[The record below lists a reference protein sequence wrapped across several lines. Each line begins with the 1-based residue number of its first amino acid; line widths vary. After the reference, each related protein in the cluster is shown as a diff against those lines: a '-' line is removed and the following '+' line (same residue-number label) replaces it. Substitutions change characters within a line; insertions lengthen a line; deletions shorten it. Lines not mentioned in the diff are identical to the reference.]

1 MCIPVTDEDPTNTQE
16 AKEAAW
22 QYTSLGGFYWAGSV
36 VRGDYVVFG
45 TDDGT
50 SGSDG
55 TGHVLSLNKKT
66 GAVMDSVDVIGDQRS
81 TIAYDKETDR
91 LYFTTKGGYLY
102 SLKLKSDGTFDKD
115 TLKSVQPGSMSTS
128 TPVVYNGRIYI
139 GVTSG
144 SNFSGT
150 YSISVIDAATMT
162 EIYKAP
168 LKGYPQCSV
177 LLSTAYEKED
187 GSVYLYA
194 TYNKNPGGI
203 TLIRD
208 KKGQTTP
215 DVEEIFTPEKAR
227 QQYCIT
233 SIICD
238 ENGTLYY
245 KNDSACVMAVAS
257 SEAYMTGV
265 TSSAEGST
273 IDNGVAFD
281 GKLSSHDIVVLTS
294 ADKTTLT
301 FTASE
306 GSSITIDGVEGNSRE
321 MELTEAGKS
330 FDVVVK
336 KGSDERTYKFTLKR
350 EKPNTNLKELYVSDS
365 NQFNMGLVSLTPAF
379 SKTNHVYHAEYS
391 TTRRF
396 LNIWTAAEDTG
407 STYKLYPVSAVGKS
421 TVISSSEGN
430 IIRTATNSGHDRYA
444 IYFADNSDCATVRI
458 EVTAKDGKTKDSY
471 YVTLKQQTGNAP
483 VISAEEGAGVRK
495 SATSASVTFTA
506 NEYGT
511 LYYKVLPE
519 TETAPESIDTTGE
532 GIQVEVGENT
542 LQLTDITDAAY
553 KVYMVLKDSDSTPK
567 TSEMLTVRVA
577 SVEELLAPAKEAAIT
592 ELNVY
597 KNAEDYRDAE
607 KTQITKILANAKV
620 LINNAKTAEEIAE
633 QLSDAKADLDKL
645 KTSVELAA
653 DEKTQTDADAVKA
666 LIEALGDVTLEK
678 KESVEAA
685 RNAYDALS
693 TDAKKLVSNYDVLVQ
708 AEKSIQTLE
717 AKKQQE
723 ELKNQMDAAAAASV
737 SSAITAIGEVTLD
750 KRGVVEAARAAYN
763 TLTEDQKALVTNYTD
778 LTAAEGRI
786 AELVQEAADKAEA
799 DKAEQAKQ
807 EALKTKAQPLVDAI
821 AAIGEV
827 TLDSEEAITAARSAY
842 EALEADVKAKVTN
855 LSDLVVAEKN
865 LALLK
870 AEKESQDKD
879 AAAAASV
886 SSAITAIGEVTLDK
900 RGVVAAARAAYDTLS
915 DVQKSL
921 VTNYSDLQAA
931 ESRIA
936 ALVKEAADKAEADKA
951 EQAKQEALKTKA
963 QPLVD
968 AIAAI
973 GEVTLDSEE
982 AITAARSA
990 YEALEADVK
999 EKVTN
1004 LSDLVIAEK
1013 DLAALKAAKKAAE
1026 DLKAQQEEAKR
1037 QQEEAKKAQE
1047 EKLKEQEEKLKAE
1060 KDKYGFNEK
1069 TTLKSA
1075 KVKGKKVTLKW
1086 NKVKGASGYEI
1097 YCKTGKGKWKLVKTL
1112 NKGSKASCKL
1122 KGKAGKKYTYKV
1134 RVFQKV
1140 ENKVIYGQYSNTKS
1154 AKIKK

>member
-1 MCIPVTDEDPTNTQE
+1 
-16 AKEAAW
+16 
-22 QYTSLGGFYWAGSV
+22 
-36 VRGDYVVFG
+36 
-45 TDDGT
+45 
-50 SGSDG
+50 
-55 TGHVLSLNKKT
+55 
-66 GAVMDSVDVIGDQRS
+66 
-81 TIAYDKETDR
+81 
-91 LYFTTKGGYLY
+91 
-102 SLKLKSDGTFDKD
+102 
-115 TLKSVQPGSMSTS
+115 
-128 TPVVYNGRIYI
+128 
-139 GVTSG
+139 
-144 SNFSGT
+144 
-150 YSISVIDAATMT
+150 
-162 EIYKAP
+162 
-168 LKGYPQCSV
+168 
-177 LLSTAYEKED
+177 
-187 GSVYLYA
+187 
-194 TYNKNPGGI
+194 
-203 TLIRD
+203 
-208 KKGQTTP
+208 
-215 DVEEIFTPEKAR
+215 
-227 QQYCIT
+227 
-233 SIICD
+233 
-238 ENGTLYY
+238 
-245 KNDSACVMAVAS
+245 
-257 SEAYMTGV
+257 
-265 TSSAEGST
+265 
-273 IDNGVAFD
+273 
-281 GKLSSHDIVVLTS
+281 
-294 ADKTTLT
+294 
-301 FTASE
+301 
-306 GSSITIDGVEGNSRE
+306 
-321 MELTEAGKS
+321 
-330 FDVVVK
+330 
-336 KGSDERTYKFTLKR
+336 
-350 EKPNTNLKELYVSDS
+350 
-365 NQFNMGLVSLTPAF
+365 
-379 SKTNHVYHAEYS
+379 
-391 TTRRF
+391 
-396 LNIWTAAEDTG
+396 
-407 STYKLYPVSAVGKS
+407 
-421 TVISSSEGN
+421 
-430 IIRTATNSGHDRYA
+430 
-444 IYFADNSDCATVRI
+444 
-458 EVTAKDGKTKDSY
+458 
-471 YVTLKQQTGNAP
+471 
-483 VISAEEGAGVRK
+483 
-495 SATSASVTFTA
+495 
-506 NEYGT
+506 
-511 LYYKVLPE
+511 
-519 TETAPESIDTTGE
+519 
-532 GIQVEVGENT
+532 
-542 LQLTDITDAAY
+542 
-553 KVYMVLKDSDSTPK
+553 MVLKDSDSTPK

-592 ELNVY
+592 ELNAY
-597 KNAEDYRDAE
+597 KNADDYRDAE
-607 KTQITKILANAKV
+607 KAKITKILANAAV
-620 LINNAKTAEEIAE
+620 LINNAKSAEEIAE

-645 KTSVELAA
+645 KTSAELAA

-708 AEKSIQTLE
+708 AEKTIQTLE

-737 SSAITAIGEVTLD
+737 SSAITAIKEVTLD

-778 LTAAEGRI
+778 LTAAENRI

-807 EALKTKAQPLVDAI
+807 EALKAKAQPVVDAI

-827 TLDSEEAITAARSAY
+827 TLDGEEAITAARSAY

-879 AAAAASV
+879 AAVAASV

-936 ALVKEAADKAEADKA
+936 ELVKEAADKAEADKA
-951 EQAKQEALKTKA
+951 EQERQEALKAKA
-963 QPLVD
+963 QPVID

-973 GEVTLDSEE
+973 GEVTLNSEKE
-982 AITAARSA
+982 ITAARSA
-990 YEALEADVK
+990 YETLEAEVK

-1013 DLAALKAAKKAAE
+1013 DLAALKAEKKAAE

>member
-1 MCIPVTDEDPTNTQE
+1 M
-16 AKEAAW
+16 
-22 QYTSLGGFYWAGSV
+22 
-36 VRGDYVVFG
+36 R
-45 TDDGT
+45 
-50 SGSDG
+50 
-55 TGHVLSLNKKT
+55 
-66 GAVMDSVDVIGDQRS
+66 
-81 TIAYDKETDR
+81 
-91 LYFTTKGGYLY
+91 
-102 SLKLKSDGTFDKD
+102 
-115 TLKSVQPGSMSTS
+115 
-128 TPVVYNGRIYI
+128 
-139 GVTSG
+139 
-144 SNFSGT
+144 
-150 YSISVIDAATMT
+150 
-162 EIYKAP
+162 
-168 LKGYPQCSV
+168 
-177 LLSTAYEKED
+177 
-187 GSVYLYA
+187 
-194 TYNKNPGGI
+194 KN
-203 TLIRD
+203 
-208 KKGQTTP
+208 Q
-215 DVEEIFTPEKAR
+215 
-227 QQYCIT
+227 
-233 SIICD
+233 
-238 ENGTLYY
+238 
-245 KNDSACVMAVAS
+245 
-257 SEAYMTGV
+257 
-265 TSSAEGST
+265 
-273 IDNGVAFD
+273 
-281 GKLSSHDIVVLTS
+281 
-294 ADKTTLT
+294 
-301 FTASE
+301 
-306 GSSITIDGVEGNSRE
+306 
-321 MELTEAGKS
+321 
-330 FDVVVK
+330 
-336 KGSDERTYKFTLKR
+336 
-350 EKPNTNLKELYVSDS
+350 
-365 NQFNMGLVSLTPAF
+365 
-379 SKTNHVYHAEYS
+379 
-391 TTRRF
+391 
-396 LNIWTAAEDTG
+396 
-407 STYKLYPVSAVGKS
+407 
-421 TVISSSEGN
+421 
-430 IIRTATNSGHDRYA
+430 
-444 IYFADNSDCATVRI
+444 
-458 EVTAKDGKTKDSY
+458 
-471 YVTLKQQTGNAP
+471 
-483 VISAEEGAGVRK
+483 
-495 SATSASVTFTA
+495 
-506 NEYGT
+506 
-511 LYYKVLPE
+511 
-519 TETAPESIDTTGE
+519 
-532 GIQVEVGENT
+532 
-542 LQLTDITDAAY
+542 
-553 KVYMVLKDSDSTPK
+553 
-567 TSEMLTVRVA
+567 
-577 SVEELLAPAKEAAIT
+577 
-592 ELNVY
+592 
-597 KNAEDYRDAE
+597 AE
-607 KTQITKILANAKV
+607 KT
-620 LINNAKTAEEIAE
+620 
-633 QLSDAKADLDKL
+633 
-645 KTSVELAA
+645 
-653 DEKTQTDADAVKA
+653 
-666 LIEALGDVTLEK
+666 
-678 KESVEAA
+678 
-685 RNAYDALS
+685 
-693 TDAKKLVSNYDVLVQ
+693 
-708 AEKSIQTLE
+708 IQTLE

-737 SSAITAIGEVTLD
+737 SSAITAIEEVTLD

-778 LTAAEGRI
+778 LTAAENRI

-807 EALKTKAQPLVDAI
+807 EALKAKAQPVVDAI

-827 TLDSEEAITAARSAY
+827 TLDGEEAITAARSAY

-870 AEKESQDKD
+870 AEKESRDKD

-963 QPLVD
+963 QPVVD

-1026 DLKAQQEEAKR
+1026 DLKAQQDAAKK
-1037 QQEEAKKAQE
+1037 QEEEAKKALEEAQKAQDAKLKEQE

-1112 NKGSKASCKL
+1112 NKGSKASYKL

>member
-1 MCIPVTDEDPTNTQE
+1 
-16 AKEAAW
+16 
-22 QYTSLGGFYWAGSV
+22 
-36 VRGDYVVFG
+36 
-45 TDDGT
+45 
-50 SGSDG
+50 
-55 TGHVLSLNKKT
+55 
-66 GAVMDSVDVIGDQRS
+66 
-81 TIAYDKETDR
+81 
-91 LYFTTKGGYLY
+91 
-102 SLKLKSDGTFDKD
+102 
-115 TLKSVQPGSMSTS
+115 
-128 TPVVYNGRIYI
+128 
-139 GVTSG
+139 
-144 SNFSGT
+144 
-150 YSISVIDAATMT
+150 
-162 EIYKAP
+162 
-168 LKGYPQCSV
+168 
-177 LLSTAYEKED
+177 
-187 GSVYLYA
+187 
-194 TYNKNPGGI
+194 
-203 TLIRD
+203 
-208 KKGQTTP
+208 
-215 DVEEIFTPEKAR
+215 
-227 QQYCIT
+227 
-233 SIICD
+233 
-238 ENGTLYY
+238 
-245 KNDSACVMAVAS
+245 
-257 SEAYMTGV
+257 MTGV

-365 NQFNMGLVSLTPAF
+365 NQFNMGLVNLTPAF

-542 LQLTDITDAAY
+542 LELTDITDAAY

-763 TLTEDQKALVTNYTD
+763 TLTEDQKLLVTNYTD

-786 AELVQEAADKAEA
+786 AELVKEATDKAEA
-799 DKAEQAKQ
+799 DKAEQERQ
-807 EALKTKAQPLVDAI
+807 EALKAKAQPVIDAI

-827 TLDSEEAITAARSAY
+827 TLNSEKAITAARSAY
-842 EALEADVKAKVTN
+842 EALEAEVKEKVTN

-870 AEKESQDKD
+870 AEKESRDKD

-963 QPLVD
+963 QPVID

-990 YEALEADVK
+990 YEALEAEVK

-1013 DLAALKAAKKAAE
+1013 DLAALKAEKKAAE

-1112 NKGSKASCKL
+1112 NKGSKASYKL